1 MCFYCI
7 INVLICVHNNTQ
19 GVFSYIRGVDNMGLG
34 LDIGIDLGTSSVLI
48 YVRGKGVVLKE
59 PSVVAVNTKT
69 GTVLAVGESASLMLG
84 RTPGVVEAI
93 RPLRDGVI
101 SDFKVTEVMLK
112 AFIGRVCQGI
122 RATYFRVC
130 VPSVITP
137 VEQKAVEDA
146 CRHAGAKDV
155 FLIREPIAAAIGAGI
170 DITKACGSMIVD
182 IGGGTTDIAVISL
195 CEPVVDFS
203 LKVAGDKFDE
213 AIVKHVRR
221 KHNVLIGEKTA
232 EELKINIGCAYPR
245 EEEMTMDVRGRNLI
259 TGLPATVTVSSTEM
273 LEALEEPVAAIF
285 DAVHSVLERTP
296 PELMADISQ
305 RGIVMTGGGALL
317 YGLDRMLATK
327 IGIDVYVAE
336 DTVSCV
342 AIGTG
347 KALSMMDKFAALGDT

>member
-1 MCFYCI
+1 
-7 INVLICVHNNTQ
+7 
-19 GVFSYIRGVDNMGLG
+19 MGFG
-34 LDIGIDLGTSSVLI
+34 MDIGIDLGTASVLI
-48 YVRGKGVVLKE
+48 YVKGKGVVLQE
-59 PSVVAVNTKT
+59 PSVVAINSKT
-69 GTVLAVGESASLMLG
+69 GRVLAVGESASLMLG
-84 RTPGVVEAI
+84 RTPGIVDAI

-112 AFIGRVCQGI
+112 AFISRVCKGL
-122 RATYFRVC
+122 RAKYFKPTIVVC
-130 VPSVITP
+130 VPSVITQ

-146 CRHAGAKDV
+146 CKHAGARDV

-213 AIVKHVRR
+213 AIIKHVRR
-221 KHNVLIGEKTA
+221 KHNILIGDRTA

-245 EEEMTMDVRGRNLI
+245 DEELTMEVRGRNLI
-259 TGLPATVTVSSTEM
+259 TGMPATVSITSTEM
-273 LEALEEPVAAIF
+273 LEALEEPVAQIFEAI
-285 DAVHSVLERTP
+285 HSVLERTP

-305 RGIVMTGGGALL
+305 RGIVLTGGGSLL
-317 YGLDRMLATK
+317 YGLDRMLSAK
-327 IGIDVYVAE
+327 IGVDVVVA
-336 DTVSCV
+336 DDAVSCV

-347 KALSMMDKFAALGDT
+347 KALGMMAQFAAMSDG

>member
-1 MCFYCI
+1 
-7 INVLICVHNNTQ
+7 
-19 GVFSYIRGVDNMGLG
+19 MGLG

-122 RATYFRVC
+122 RATYFRPTIVVC